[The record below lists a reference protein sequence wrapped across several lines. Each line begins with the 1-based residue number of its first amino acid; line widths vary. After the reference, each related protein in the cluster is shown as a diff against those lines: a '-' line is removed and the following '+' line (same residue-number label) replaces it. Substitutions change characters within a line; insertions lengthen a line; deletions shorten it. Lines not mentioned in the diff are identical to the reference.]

1 MSTKPEISNW
11 NYSLF
16 LDNKNYK
23 FNNNEILKILP
34 ESYIDEAYKIISQW
48 NNYSPTPLIS
58 LNKLSTKLKLNKVFY
73 KDESKRFHLKSFK
86 ALGGAYAVEKITK
99 GNNNI
104 TISTAT
110 AGNHG
115 RSVAWGS
122 QKLGLKCKI
131 FISEYVSEFR
141 AKVMRSFGADVIRVK
156 GNYDN
161 SLKECIMQSKKNNW
175 QIVQDV
181 AWEDYKLVPTLTMAG
196 YSVMMKEISEQ
207 INDQK
212 ISHVI
217 LQAGVGGMAAA
228 MVAGIARYLDNVPI
242 IIVVEP
248 ENAACVLE
256 SIKVGKIEKIS
267 IKNESLMGGMSCDEV
282 SMIPWEILK
291 NSVSHCVTVSDNY
304 IAKTIKSLAKCEFSS
319 EKIVGGEC
327 STPGIIS
334 LVGLCNDAVIKKKI
348 DLNEKS
354 NVLLFGCEGDADE
367 ELYQKLLNS

>member
-23 FNNNEILKILP
+23 FNNNDILKILP

-131 FISEYVSEFR
+131 FISDC
-141 AKVMRSFGADVIRVK
+141 K
-156 GNYDN
+156 
-161 SLKECIMQSKKNNW
+161 
-175 QIVQDV
+175 
-181 AWEDYKLVPTLTMAG
+181 
-196 YSVMMKEISEQ
+196 
-207 INDQK
+207 
-212 ISHVI
+212 
-217 LQAGVGGMAAA
+217 
-228 MVAGIARYLDNVPI
+228 
-242 IIVVEP
+242 
-248 ENAACVLE
+248 
-256 SIKVGKIEKIS
+256 
-267 IKNESLMGGMSCDEV
+267 
-282 SMIPWEILK
+282 
-291 NSVSHCVTVSDNY
+291 
-304 IAKTIKSLAKCEFSS
+304 
-319 EKIVGGEC
+319 
-327 STPGIIS
+327 
-334 LVGLCNDAVIKKKI
+334 
-348 DLNEKS
+348 
-354 NVLLFGCEGDADE
+354 
-367 ELYQKLLNS
+367 